1 MGDADWNG
9 AGIRPGGGLDGLL
22 DELVDEV
29 PGVRHAVLLSTV
41 GVVTGSSRGLS
52 RADARHLASVAS
64 GFHRV
69 ATDAG
74 RRLGAGSGRR
84 TLVELDAGGR
94 LFVAAAGRDSCLAV
108 LGAGEADPGV
118 VTAEMDRLAG
128 RLSGVGRAVPSPSP
142 VPPGAVG

>member
-22 DELVDEV
+22 DELVDKV
-29 PGVRHAVLLSTV
+29 PGVRHAVLLSTA
-41 GVVTGSSRGLS
+41 GVVAGSSRGLS

-84 TLVELDAGGR
+84 TLVELDAGGGCSSPPR
-94 LFVAAAGRDSCLAV
+94 AGTAV
-108 LGAGEADPGV
+108 SPCW
-118 VTAEMDRLAG
+118 G
-128 RLSGVGRAVPSPSP
+128 RGRPIRAW
-142 VPPGAVG
+142 